1 MTMVSVDKEVIV
13 DLINSKLRLIL
24 EDMDSILHKWNY
36 QTAEKFLE
44 DARTGVIKNAED
56 DAVVFR
62 NLLDEHDKLVKLKK
76 SWD

>member
-1 MTMVSVDKEVIV
+1 MVSVEKEVIV
-13 DLINSKLRLIL
+13 GLINSKLRLIL
-24 EDMDSILHKWNY
+24 EDMDSILSKWNY

-44 DARTGVIKNAED
+44 DARTSVIKNAED